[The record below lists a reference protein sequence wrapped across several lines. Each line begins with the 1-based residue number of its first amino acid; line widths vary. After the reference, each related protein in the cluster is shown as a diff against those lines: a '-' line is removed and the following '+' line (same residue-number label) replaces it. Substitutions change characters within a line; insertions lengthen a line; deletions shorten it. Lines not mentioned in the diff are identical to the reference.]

1 MKSSEQS
8 GLFSFI
14 MKVDMCFRSKDG
26 SRLIHSRTFKHL
38 SGHYYL
44 SILKKSKVERVLIF
58 DLVNEKG
65 NIDFVLTDIN
75 SGDTKK
81 FDNPA
86 TGKYEFNIEKK
97 HSYKI
102 EIISKAAYGKYSV
115 RIKE

>member
-14 MKVDMCFRSKDG
+14 MNVDMCFRNKDG
-26 SRLIHSRTFKHL
+26 SRTILSRSFKLL

-44 SILKKSKVERVLIF
+44 NVLKKNKGDRTLIF

-65 NIDFVLTDIN
+65 NIDFILTDIVSN
-75 SGDTKK
+75 EVKK
-81 FDNPA
+81 LDNPV
-86 TGKYEFNIEKK
+86 TGQYEFNIEKD

-102 EIISKAAYGKYSV
+102 EIISQAVCGKYSV
-115 RIKE
+115 RIKG